1 MDSLLVEA
9 LAETRRVLE
18 DLPDM
23 PRTRRLRVRRD
34 ALERAAANADL
45 QTAERQGVIRIAR
58 LVVDLRDEAV
68 TLRDR
73 RRVVV
78 EAISE
83 AMD

>member
-9 LAETRRVLE
+9 LAETRRVLD
-18 DLPDM
+18 DLHDVPLA
-23 PRTRRLRVRRD
+23 RRLGRRRE
-34 ALERAAANADL
+34 ALERAASIGRLESFDRAGL
-45 QTAERQGVIRIAR
+45 IRIAR

-68 TLRDR
+68 ELQQR

-78 EAISE
+78 EALRE